1 MSKNV
6 LVIDDSELALE
17 VIRDDLEDGGF
28 YVDTVQTA
36 EEALKVLASGETPDI
51 ILLDVMMPG
60 MEGGELCVVL
70 KNAAKTGNIPVI
82 LVSMKEEEELKQI
95 VKDFGADGYMWKG
108 RLSAVALAK
117 MIEEHSA

>member
-17 VIRDDLEDGGF
+17 VIKDDLEDGGF

-36 EEALKVLASGETPDI
+36 NEALKILASGEKPDI

-70 KNAAKTGNIPVI
+70 KNATKTGNIPVI

-95 VKDFGADGYMWKG
+95 VKDFGADGYIWKANV
-108 RLSAVALAK
+108 SPETLAE
-117 MIEEHSA
+117 MIEKHSA